1 MNLQEQIRKVLRE
14 ETSLQKNLMGL
25 FKNLGIEPAIA
36 AVGGIK
42 NFIKILYDGDLK
54 SFHKQNEI
62 SPYLIVIKRYG
73 PNYTLPEMYISEFL
87 VSELNMDVNNMG
99 KFKWGP
105 KKDNLPYTVFCELNL
120 PSEKLPNGFNYYRVK
135 GKGSGYNFGYGYSN
149 RNIEKTYR
157 KQIFKQII
165 DKYNLDS
172 YK

>member
-1 MNLQEQIRKVLRE
+1 MNLQEHIRKVLQE
-14 ETSLQKNLMGL
+14 ETLKQALQNAIEDEGLEFTSNL
-25 FKNLGIEPAIA
+25 
-36 AVGGIK
+36 VGGIK
-42 NFIKILYDGDLK
+42 NIIKILYDGDLK

-73 PNYTLPEMYISEFL
+73 PNYPLPEMYISEFL

>member
-1 MNLQEQIRKVLRE
+1 MNLKQHIRKVLQE
-14 ETSLQKNLMGL
+14 ETLKQALQNAIEDEGLEFTSNL
-25 FKNLGIEPAIA
+25 
-36 AVGGIK
+36 VGGIM
-42 NFIKILYDGDLK
+42 NIIKILYDGDLK

-73 PNYTLPEMYISEFL
+73 PNYPLPEMYISEFL

-120 PSEKLPNGFNYYRVK
+120 PSQKLPNGFNYYRVK
-135 GKGSGYNFGYGYSN
+135 GKGSGYNFGYGYGGPT
-149 RNIEKTYR
+149 IEKTYR

-165 DKYNLDS
+165 NKYNLDS

>member
-1 MNLQEQIRKVLRE
+1 MNLQEHIRQVLQE
-14 ETSLQKNLMGL
+14 ETLKQALQNAIEDEGLEFTSNL
-25 FKNLGIEPAIA
+25 
-36 AVGGIK
+36 VGGIK
-42 NFIKILYDGDLK
+42 NIIKILYDGDLK

>member
-1 MNLQEQIRKVLRE
+1 MNLQEHIRKVLQE
-14 ETSLQKNLMGL
+14 ETLKQALQNAIEDEGLEFTSNL
-25 FKNLGIEPAIA
+25 
-36 AVGGIK
+36 VGGIK
-42 NFIKILYDGDLK
+42 NIIKILYDGDLK

-120 PSEKLPNGFNYYRVK
+120 PSQKLPNGFNYYRVK
-135 GKGSGYNFGYGYSN
+135 GQGSGYNFGYAYSY

>member
-1 MNLQEQIRKVLRE
+1 MNLKQHIRKVLQE
-14 ETSLQKNLMGL
+14 ETLKQALQNAIEDEGLEFTSNL
-25 FKNLGIEPAIA
+25 
-36 AVGGIK
+36 VGGIK
-42 NFIKILYDGDLK
+42 NIIKILYDGDLK

-73 PNYTLPEMYISEFL
+73 PNYPLPEMYISEFL

-120 PSEKLPNGFNYYRVK
+120 PSEKLFGYNYYRVK

>member
-1 MNLQEQIRKVLRE
+1 MNLQEHIRKVLQE
-14 ETSLQKNLMGL
+14 ETLKQALQNAIEDE
-25 FKNLGIEPAIA
+25 GIEFTSNL
-36 AVGGIK
+36 VGGIK

-62 SPYLIVIKRYG
+62 SPYLIVIKRYR

-135 GKGSGYNFGYGYSN
+135 GKGSGYNFGYGYGG